1 MTPEELVWSQLTP
14 WGLVT
19 LLVVTFVTAFLRG
32 AIVTRRQYDDVIAQ
46 RDKWEKA
53 WEKSQETL
61 TTLGT
66 HIDANTEMQRT
77 VERMIASLMA
87 RERR

>member
-1 MTPEELVWSQLTP
+1 MTPEQFLWSQVTP

-32 AIVTRRQYDDVIAQ
+32 AIVTRRQYEDVIAQ
-46 RDKWEKA
+46 RDKWEEA
-53 WEKSQETL
+53 WIRSQDTL
-61 TTLGT
+61 AALGT

-77 VERMIASLMA
+77 VERMMSSLMS
-87 RERR
+87 RDRR